1 MSQKDW
7 ATEWD
12 SASCF
17 FTENKFKQGQ
27 EKVKVTKIKW
37 EQNQNGALTLTKII
51 ERRSLR
57 FFTAVFDYFS
67 LFNFCEFLFE
77 EGSVNKQVFVYGE
90 RTIVSSFV
98 SMWCCMALVFPR
110 SNRLLVNN
118 RAKDDNKAINLDYKG
133 FSLIC
138 LILKSYS
145 GCSTILKS
153 EMFSNRCDLI
163 NYLMTGE
170 SRRALNL
177 ISLLKKS
184 KDISVAWQKSIPR
197 MNSSFSNR

>member
-77 EGSVNKQVFVYGE
+77 EGSVNKQVFA
-90 RTIVSSFV
+90 R
-98 SMWCCMALVFPR
+98 W
-110 SNRLLVNN
+110 
-118 RAKDDNKAINLDYKG
+118 KDDCFIICFYVMLYGIG
-133 FSLIC
+133 FSQIQQV
-138 LILKSYS
+138 
-145 GCSTILKS
+145 
-153 EMFSNRCDLI
+153 
-163 NYLMTGE
+163 TGE
-170 SRRALNL
+170 
-177 ISLLKKS
+177 
-184 KDISVAWQKSIPR
+184 
-197 MNSSFSNR
+197 